1 MGAELSPPPACTL
14 ATLPVLFE
22 AAALALIVVLEE
34 YSAAASP
41 IAATTKTKPIVI
53 LVFII

>member
-1 MGAELSPPPACTL
+1 MGTEVSPTPACTL

-34 YSAAASP
+34 YPAAASP
-41 IAATTKTKPIVI
+41 IAATTKTKPSVI

>member
-1 MGAELSPPPACTL
+1 MGAEVSPTLACTL

-34 YSAAASP
+34 YPAAASP
-41 IAATTKTKPIVI
+41 IAATTKTKPSVI

>member
-1 MGAELSPPPACTL
+1 MGAEVSPSPACTL

-34 YSAAASP
+34 YPAAASP
-41 IAATTKTKPIVI
+41 YCCYNKDET
-53 LVFII
+53 